1 MLHETLDRH
10 FTYVDV
16 RMTNISAELQKLL
29 NAHKF
34 MDDAPFDKDN
44 YNQSTSQRW
53 NAQAGECTLHGIG
66 TSRHRIRLV

>member
-16 RMTNISAELQKLL
+16 RLTDISAELQKLL

-34 MDDAPFDKDN
+34 MDDAPFDKDK
-44 YNQSTSQRW
+44 YK
-53 NAQAGECTLHGIG
+53 
-66 TSRHRIRLV
+66 